1 MAIALPCDS
10 EMQIQLA
17 FRADHEWCREPSRAA
32 TGGAS
37 RTASARTRDPSPARA
52 PVMASCLASNTW
64 PSLAPAATTKA
75 AIQLR
80 LDAKGRTYSSVVVA
94 SVVAAAVA
102 NPRTHDNYP
111 PPPPPPPQVQ
121 PQPADQLDAPEPSTA
136 TSAIFEF
143 PTACEG
149 LPVPSAGNR
158 KPEAIPLRALL
169 QAPSV
174 PCRIAL
180 SAIGNAPGS
189 GGGQRGTSTYTP
201 SNNNNNSNNVNNNTV
216 HAGSSGSPCDEHRCI
231 SGQAAAK
238 ASTLRR
244 HYYPEGAWG
253 WLVLAVGT
261 LQAILNHGVQLSGPL
276 YLLPAGERFHQPAVN
291 SCGKCRNIPN
301 SFLSEEH
308 SMMKLK

>member
-1 MAIALPCDS
+1 M
-10 EMQIQLA
+10 
-17 FRADHEWCREPSRAA
+17 SRAP
-32 TGGAS
+32 GPH
-37 RTASARTRDPSPARA
+37 RQPSPGRA
-52 PVMASCLASNTW
+52 PMASCTNTW
-64 PSLAPAATTKA
+64 PSVAETATTKA

-80 LDAKGRTYSSVVVA
+80 LDAKGRTYSSLVVA

-102 NPRTHDNYP
+102 NPRTP
-111 PPPPPPPQVQ
+111 PPIEPTDG
-121 PQPADQLDAPEPSTA
+121 AAHAPA
-136 TSAIFEF
+136 TSSLFELA
-143 PTACEG
+143 TAATEAT
-149 LPVPSAGNR
+149 AGSR
-158 KPEAIPLRALL
+158 KQEVIPLRALL

-180 SAIGNAPGS
+180 GGLGGS
-189 GGGQRGTSTYTP
+189 GGQRGTSAY
-201 SNNNNNSNNVNNNTV
+201 SSNNNNSNNNPNNNII
-216 HAGSSGSPCDEHRCI
+216 HAASTGSPCDEHRCI

-291 SCGKCRNIPN
+291 SC
-301 SFLSEEH
+301 
-308 SMMKLK
+308 